1 MRDYKTKV
9 LSRSEQCCTIAGQ
22 YVKYITH
29 MNKCFVSVLLVVIG
43 PSLNQPRRLTKLTQS
58 TAAQFRSLLSAHP
71 ASPDTTSP
79 HPTTPKTLQQIRQSL
94 PKKLRPDINKPI
106 LLHKPI
112 KIKPRRNKRQLIRPL
127 EPDRLSIYQLN
138 IPMLIKTKRSQRP
151 IRRDRDVF
159 ATAVVGWVD
168 AAW

>member
-1 MRDYKTKV
+1 
-9 LSRSEQCCTIAGQ
+9 
-22 YVKYITH
+22 

-79 HPTTPKTLQQIRQSL
+79 HTTLPHYTTPKTLQQIRQSL
-94 PKKLRPDINKPI
+94 SKKLRPDINKPI

-112 KIKPRRNKRQLIRPL
+112 KIKPRRNKRQFIRPL
-127 EPDRLSIYQLN
+127 EPDRLSIHQLD
-138 IPMLIKTKRSQRP
+138 IPMLIETKRSQRA
-151 IRRDRDVF
+151 IRRDRDIF
-159 ATAVVGWVD
+159 ATAVVRWVY